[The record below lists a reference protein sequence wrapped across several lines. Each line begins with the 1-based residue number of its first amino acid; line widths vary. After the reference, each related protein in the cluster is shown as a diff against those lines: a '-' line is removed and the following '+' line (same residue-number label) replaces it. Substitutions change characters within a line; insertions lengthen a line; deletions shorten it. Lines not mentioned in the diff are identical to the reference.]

1 MQQLLLAWY
10 SQNGR
15 DLPWRHTHD
24 PYAILV
30 SEVMLQQTQ
39 VSRVVPRYLAWL
51 ERWPNAA
58 ALAAATPAEVIE
70 AWSGLGYNRRA
81 VNLHRCAQAV
91 AALSGFP
98 RDRAQLR
105 ALPGIGPYTSAAIA
119 CFAFGQQVAAPDVNA
134 RRVLGRAFGDPELPP
149 PPGLAYEW
157 NQALFDLGSGICIA
171 RRPRCQLCPLAA
183 GCPSAG
189 MTFAPLRKQSRFE
202 GSFRQRRSA
211 VLKRLVASQQL
222 DVADLDDREAL
233 DALVAD
239 GLAEVAGGV
248 ATLPRKPSASSL
260 TTRSGSSCSD
270 AISPSGR
277 TPSGTGRRDRF
288 SHTPSIP

>member
-1 MQQLLLAWY
+1 MQELLLAWY

-91 AALSGFP
+91 SSEVGFLGIKPSCAPCPASAPTPRPPSPASPSG
-98 RDRAQLR
+98 
-105 ALPGIGPYTSAAIA
+105 T
-119 CFAFGQQVAAPDVNA
+119 QVAAPDVNA
-134 RRVLGRAFGDPELPP
+134 RRVLGRAFGDPDLPP
-149 PPGLAYEW
+149 PPGRAYEW

-171 RRPRCQLCPLAA
+171 RRPRCELCPLAA

-189 MTFAPLRKQSRFE
+189 MTFAPLRRQSRFE

-211 VLKRLVASQQL
+211 VLKELVAARRL
-222 DVADLDDREAL
+222 DVAMLDDREAL

-239 GLAEVAGGV
+239 GLAEVSGGV
-248 ATLPRKPSASSL
+248 ATLP
-260 TTRSGSSCSD
+260 G
-270 AISPSGR
+270 
-277 TPSGTGRRDRF
+277 
-288 SHTPSIP
+288 

>member
-1 MQQLLLAWY
+1 MTRAEAAARLHAMQELLLAWY

-91 AALSGFP
+91 SERGGFP
-98 RDRAQLR
+98 RDQAELR
-105 ALPGIGPYTSAAIA
+105 ALPGIGPYTAAAIA
-119 CFAFGQQVAAPDVNA
+119 CFAFGDQVAAPDVNA
-134 RRVLGRAFGDPELPP
+134 RRVLGRAFGDPDLPP
-149 PPGLAYEW
+149 PPGRAYEW

-211 VLKRLVASQQL
+211 VLKRLVASRR
-222 DVADLDDREAL
+222 VAVAALDDREAL

-239 GLAEVAGGV
+239 GLAEVSGGV
-248 ATLPRKPSASSL
+248 ATLP
-260 TTRSGSSCSD
+260 G
-270 AISPSGR
+270 
-277 TPSGTGRRDRF
+277 
-288 SHTPSIP
+288 